1 MSELK
6 KLIAKG
12 KDQGYL
18 IQSEI
23 LGLIPDDIIDPEQ
36 IEDILQMIRDMKIEI
51 RESDDNV
58 IE

>member
-12 KDQGYL
+12 KEQV
-18 IQSEI
+18 EI